1 MSVTRNSQQTLA
13 YCEISKCGIKM
24 HESSTLPSP
33 RFVTKLELQHMAL
46 YVSGL
51 YSRLFLI

>member
-24 HESSTLPSP
+24 YESSTLPSP
-33 RFVTKLELQHMAL
+33 RFVTKLELQQMAL
-46 YVSGL
+46 CASGL
-51 YSRLFLI
+51 YSRFFLI